1 MNEHKRKIKVIYILP
16 TCQYDGST
24 VALQTIIDGLVRR
37 NAIEALVIYCEAGD
51 FKKWLD
57 GKKVRN
63 EKILFLFH
71 AYPKIVSFKS
81 LIAFLPRII
90 RMLYINYSAKKS
102 IEHIIDEFQPD
113 IVHTNVGP
121 VSIGFKAAIKKH
133 IPHVWHIREYQR
145 LDFNIRFF
153 PSFNSFKKKIK
164 RSYLISITQ
173 NLFNYFQMKNNARVI
188 YDGVM
193 EESECQFIIPK
204 EKYFLFV
211 GRLCDAKGTLDLV
224 KTFYEFSEKNKEYT
238 LLLAGTGTEPYV
250 KALNDFIKSKNL
262 KDRVKLLGFR
272 SDRYDL
278 MANATALIVPSRN
291 EGFGFIT
298 AEAMFNGCLVIGN
311 NTAGTKEIIENS
323 AGSALPY
330 TGKKALVNALF
341 EVADNGIEFYYEKI
355 KKAQLIA
362 CKLYSKEQNT
372 KHLYHYY
379 SQILDECSGRE

>member
-1 MNEHKRKIKVIYILP
+1 MRKIKVIYIQH

-24 VALQTIIDGLVRR
+24 VALQTIIDGLVRL
-37 NAIEALVIYCEAGD
+37 NAIEALVIYSRGGD

-57 GKKVRN
+57 QNNIRN
-63 EKILFLFH
+63 EKIHFLLH
-71 AYPKIVSFKS
+71 AYPMIVTLKS
-81 LIAFLPRII
+81 LIAFVPRILKL
-90 RMLYINYSAKKS
+90 LYINHSAKKS
-102 IEHIIDEFQPD
+102 IEKIINKFQPD
-113 IVHTNVGP
+113 IIHTNVGP
-121 VSIGFKAAIKKH
+121 VNIGFEAANKKH
-133 IPHVWHIREYQR
+133 IPHVWHIREYQI

-153 PSFNSFKKKIK
+153 PSFNSFKKRIK
-164 RSYLISITQ
+164 RSYLISITH
-173 NLFNYFQMKNNARVI
+173 NLFNYFHMKNNARVI

-204 EKYFLFV
+204 VKYFLFV
-211 GRLCDAKGTLDLV
+211 GRLCDAKGTMDLV
-224 KTFYEFSEKNKEYT
+224 ITFYEFAKINKEYT

-250 KALNDFIKSKNL
+250 NALLDFIKSRNI
-262 KDRVKLLGFR
+262 KDRVKLLGYR

-278 MANATALIVPSRN
+278 MGNATALIVPSRN

-323 AGSALPY
+323 AGNALQY
-330 TGKKALVNALF
+330 TGKEALLKTLS
-341 EVADNGIEFYYEKI
+341 EVANNGIEYYYEKI
-355 KKAQLIA
+355 KNAQVIA

-379 SQILDECSGRE
+379 SQILNECAGRE